1 MTRGLE
7 LVIPAARPPRRR
19 LRPIQTT
26 PTPQFVGRP
35 RHNGCSGSG
44 APVTADGQ
52 GRAICPYCGREYK
65 VRLADERMR
74 HHAQRRER
82 LGGANPRA
90 PDVAPDAQT
99 EVRNAA
105 ILSLKRR
112 RLAENG
118 FDLHISLPVSLD
130 SNGNVVVNKGGH
142 ARITADENEFKD
154 PEWITRSG
162 PSW

>member
-19 LRPIQTT
+19 PRPIQTT

-65 VRLADERMR
+65 VRLADGRMR
-74 HHAQRRER
+74 HHPQRRDDWAEPTRGRRTLR
-82 LGGANPRA
+82 LMHKPR
-90 PDVAPDAQT
+90 
-99 EVRNAA
+99 
-105 ILSLKRR
+105 
-112 RLAENG
+112 
-118 FDLHISLPVSLD
+118 
-130 SNGNVVVNKGGH
+130 
-142 ARITADENEFKD
+142 
-154 PEWITRSG
+154 
-162 PSW
+162 